1 MLRHHGITRELV
13 VRLERNLPAESL
25 SYLNNQ
31 PINPQQGITRR
42 RASVA
47 SASLF
52 AIGSNVREAGFDY
65 FARIPRSNQ
74 VMINSASTNDQEPIA
89 STSDQP
95 SDQLTDATVSISTD
109 AQRMPID
116 QQDEGDYET
125 SDILEPVE
133 LSPLHERDEDSFG
146 GEQANV
152 SNGTDP
158 FGEDVETLYYDEDEI
173 TEQNNEREVVDDVA
187 TVECEFIDDID
198 DENLYIDQLFNEETD
213 ETDPFGEHIE
223 TLYYDEDDLIEQN
236 SENNEDDV
244 IDCAATVD
252 GDPNDDIE
260 NLYLD
265 QFFIEETEETNEV
278 VIALAIEPLK
288 HNEDGIDGRPAV
300 EFVDPKIQLVE
311 QNEDDDDGGPTFET
325 IDSNTVATANNSSN
339 GSQEMAR
346 RVLHNDFQPFHRLPN
361 VPFRLSGRPRAMSVD
376 WNFSPASAEPNT
388 QPAQAVAQSEQPV
401 PQPEEPVAQ
410 PEQPIAQPARVLQ
423 RRPSTLAVPKLETIA
438 EEDEDTLAFLSTL
451 FRE

>member
-1 MLRHHGITRELV
+1 MASLANWWFDSSV
-13 VRLERNLPAESL
+13 FPAESL

-109 AQRMPID
+109 AQQMPID
-116 QQDEGDYET
+116 QQDEGNYET

-158 FGEDVETLYYDEDEI
+158 FGEDVETL
-173 TEQNNEREVVDDVA
+173 
-187 TVECEFIDDID
+187 
-198 DENLYIDQLFNEETD
+198 
-213 ETDPFGEHIE
+213 
-223 TLYYDEDDLIEQN
+223 
-236 SENNEDDV
+236 
-244 IDCAATVD
+244 
-252 GDPNDDIE
+252 
-260 NLYLD
+260 
-265 QFFIEETEETNEV
+265 
-278 VIALAIEPLK
+278 
-288 HNEDGIDGRPAV
+288 
-300 EFVDPKIQLVE
+300 
-311 QNEDDDDGGPTFET
+311 
-325 IDSNTVATANNSSN
+325 
-339 GSQEMAR
+339 
-346 RVLHNDFQPFHRLPN
+346 
-361 VPFRLSGRPRAMSVD
+361 
-376 WNFSPASAEPNT
+376 
-388 QPAQAVAQSEQPV
+388 
-401 PQPEEPVAQ
+401 
-410 PEQPIAQPARVLQ
+410 
-423 RRPSTLAVPKLETIA
+423 
-438 EEDEDTLAFLSTL
+438 
-451 FRE
+451 